1 MASDGCIVLWGW
13 ERDGRK
19 EGSRRKVLTIG
30 LPKSNSRGEISRM
43 RLASTVFL
51 SRHKSAVVAVF
62 HSKLLTAV
70 AVQSSPALF
79 KPLNHR

>member
-13 ERDGRK
+13 ERDGRRGRSQNSFDYWAP
-19 EGSRRKVLTIG
+19 EEQQPRR
-30 LPKSNSRGEISRM
+30 RGEISRM

-70 AVQSSPALF
+70 AVQSRRCS
-79 KPLNHR
+79 NH